1 MRLYLNYTF
10 FLFFV
15 LMIAFSVITLADDNK
30 IVCLKSDKIRSVDF
44 KKDYMIFE
52 MQKRDK
58 YNITCKGSGYLNF
71 ENPVIIEPQKM
82 GNKICSNDVLKLRNK
97 TCFIDKIELVKKD
110 PEEKSQLIN

>member
-1 MRLYLNYTF
+1 MISMKLYLNYTF
-10 FLFFV
+10 FLFFAF
-15 LMIAFSVITLADDNK
+15 MIAFSVITLADDNK

-71 ENPVIIEPQKM
+71 ENPGSAEEYHFFPKDLYYHFHS
-82 GNKICSNDVLKLRNK
+82 KK
-97 TCFIDKIELVKKD
+97 FILLPVFVF
-110 PEEKSQLIN
+110 L

>member
-1 MRLYLNYTF
+1 MKLYLNYTY

-15 LMIAFSVITLADDNK
+15 LMIAFSVTILADDNK

-97 TCFIDKIELVKKD
+97 TCFIDKIELVKED
-110 PEEKSQLIN
+110 SEANSQLIN